1 MTNFQAQR
9 SPSRLSWLTPE
20 RALLFVPV
28 LTSVGVAIILLVVAL
43 VPIWRFMRERQVV
56 VEDLSLKSLALPQ
69 LERDLLEQQTLELQ
83 LEDQGTRL
91 INMLAGT
98 KDLDTFLA
106 GLNLLAVTHQVSVAS
121 TQPGDIEVWIPP
133 VEPDDGME
141 ADFGASSSAEDVSSS
156 SSGDALLQEG
166 LEKRS
171 ASITVEGGFD
181 QVLAFLRDLE
191 SLEVFVIASDLAM
204 EALRASGQDARDD
217 AAIKTKLEL
226 QLSAYGRAVEP
237 VDDNSEVT
245 EEMIP

>member
-28 LTSVGVAIILLVVAL
+28 LTSVGVAITLLVVAV
-43 VPIWRFMRERQVV
+43 VPMWRFVRERQVV

-83 LEDQGTRL
+83 LEEQGTRL
-91 INMLAGT
+91 IKMLAGT

-106 GLNLLAVTHQVSVAS
+106 GLNLLALTHQVSVAS

-141 ADFGASSSAEDVSSS
+141 ADFGASSSAEDVSS

-245 EEMIP
+245 EEMMP

>member
-28 LTSVGVAIILLVVAL
+28 LTSVGVAIALLVVAV
-43 VPIWRFMRERQVV
+43 VPIWRFVRERQVV

-106 GLNLLAVTHQVSVAS
+106 GLNLLALTHQVSVAS

-133 VEPDDGME
+133 VEPEDGME
-141 ADFGASSSAEDVSSS
+141 ADFGASSSAEDVS

-171 ASITVEGGFD
+171 ASITVEGAFD
-181 QVLAFLRDLE
+181 QVLGFLRDLE
-191 SLEVFVIASDLAM
+191 NLEVFVIASDLAM
-204 EALRASGQDARDD
+204 EALRASGQDASDD
-217 AAIKTKLEL
+217 VAIKTKLEL

-237 VDDNSEVT
+237 VGDNTEVT
-245 EEMIP
+245 EEMMP